1 MKNLLFNDRLH
12 LVRIAKGMNKSEM
25 AGMLHISNAYLTRL
39 ENGERPVPQHVID
52 ILNLDSPVTLRWYS
66 NLMSILKPFKKNY
79 MTEEEI
85 DEIKRTLKK
94 ILGVS

>member
-1 MKNLLFNDRLH
+1 MENLLFNDRLH

-25 AGMLHISNAYLTRL
+25 AEMLHISNAYLARI

-52 ILNLDSPVTLRWYS
+52 ILNLDSPATLGWYYD
-66 NLMSILKPFKKNY
+66 LMHVLGPFGKNY
-79 MTEEEI
+79 ITE
-85 DEIKRTLKK
+85 DETDKIKRTLKK